1 MLDRSS
7 SPHLIVSCI
16 LQNTSN
22 TNWLPAVALPDA
34 MPLASC
40 YLQATAARSRGGEE
54 RERLLLLV
62 LDGGVA
68 VESRSRR
75 RRRRRAQVVGTS
87 IQKVAAP
94 SVRAGKQGAARMARW
109 RPCKIGLH
117 IGPWLARGCVFGP
130 GRIPNV
136 SLRIPAYPSRFF
148 FFFNSNFGD
157 TPKFAYPAISRR
169 IPVSRR
175 IRTAVRRFLACPC
188 FLGEDRKPNQH
199 LQSSRRR
206 LEIGWQKIHHHWQIL
221 VSHIIN
227 KPKR

>member
-1 MLDRSS
+1 MEKL
-7 SPHLIVSCI
+7 LG
-16 LQNTSN
+16 
-22 TNWLPAVALPDA
+22 
-34 MPLASC
+34 
-40 YLQATAARSRGGEE
+40 YLQATAARSQGGEE

-68 VESRSRR
+68 GAGGGESRWWELRSRR
-75 RRRRRAQVVGTS
+75 WWLLLFELGGREQLV
-87 IQKVAAP
+87 
-94 SVRAGKQGAARMARW
+94 W

-117 IGPWLARGCVFGP
+117 IGPWLGRGCVFGP

-136 SLRIPAYPSRFF
+136 SPRIPAYPSRFF

-188 FLGEDRKPNQH
+188 FLARKVSTKLGH
-199 LQSSRRR
+199 LF
-206 LEIGWQKIHHHWQIL
+206 W
-221 VSHIIN
+221 N
-227 KPKR
+227 